1 MNGNIKSANVYYS
14 DNDTYTG
21 TPGTETNPF
30 CIEDFWDM
38 TNLDEYATFTG
49 THFRLVNTI
58 DFDDYPEFFEGFIN
72 RSLPRK
78 NSAGE
83 ISYVGSVDDAIY
95 KTDKSVVFDGYNNTF
110 RNIVLYGTYHIDS
123 VGEYGPALFSFS
135 TDDGNNIIKNLR
147 VINLICSSNSGL
159 FSVLGINASITFIGC
174 DFGIYKLN
182 NNSCWLNNICYSY
195 GSVASRHA
203 VFERCTINFK
213 GNTIIRPT
221 LIQSYGNNHIYKYCH
236 INLDVFNWENSFIT
250 LLLGTDAG
258 LYQLTYITGRIRN
271 YNQFFY
277 TSGDFTSYN
286 PYIPNNS
293 FFVSDKFNNFTM
305 SYINLK
311 LETSQELNYGIGLV
325 LYNSDSVTTPMTP
338 FIVNITKL
346 SNNNTIP
353 IYTAYNGGNAIKKL
367 TDEQLK
373 DTNYLLG
380 LGFSVTEEV
389 GG

>member
-1 MNGNIKSANVYYS
+1 MNGNIKSADVYYS
-14 DNDTYTG
+14 DDVTYTG

-30 CIEDFWDM
+30 CVEDFWDM
-38 TNLDEYATFTG
+38 TNLNEYATFTG

-72 RSLPRK
+72 RNLPKK

-83 ISYVGSVDDAIY
+83 ISYVGSVDAAIY
-95 KTDKSVVFDGYNNTF
+95 ITNKSVVFDGYNNTF
-110 RNIVLYGTYHIDS
+110 RNIVFYGIYHINS
-123 VGEYGPALFSFS
+123 VGKYGPALFSFS
-135 TDDGNNIIKNLR
+135 TNDGNNIIKNLR

-159 FSVLGINASITFIGC
+159 FGVLGTNASITFIGC

-182 NNSCWLNNICYSY
+182 NNSCWLNNICYPCS
-195 GSVASRHA
+195 STASRRA

-213 GNTIIRPT
+213 GNTIIRPTLT

-236 INLDVFNWENSFIT
+236 INLDVFNWENSFIS
-250 LLLGTDAG
+250 LSIATDAG
-258 LYQLTYITGRIRN
+258 LYQFTYITGRIRN
-271 YNQFFY
+271 YNQVFY
-277 TSGDFTSYN
+277 ISSDFSSYN
-286 PYIPNNS
+286 YNNS
-293 FFVSDKFNNFTM
+293 FFRYDRFNNFTM

-311 LETSQELNYGIGLV
+311 LETSRELNYGRGLV
-325 LYNSDSVTTPMTP
+325 IYEGTPTTPLTP

-353 IYTAYNGGNAIKKL
+353 IYAGYNGGNAIKKL

>member
-30 CIEDFWDM
+30 CVEDFWDM
-38 TNLDEYATFTG
+38 TNLNEYATFTG

-78 NSAGE
+78 NSAGV
-83 ISYVGSVDDAIY
+83 ISYVSSVNDAIY

-110 RNIVLYGTYHIDS
+110 RNIVLYGIYHIDS

-135 TDDGNNIIKNLR
+135 TNDGNNIIKNLR

-159 FSVLGINASITFIGC
+159 FGVLGNNPSITFIGC

-182 NNSCWLNNICYSY
+182 NNSYWLNNICYSY
-195 GSVASRHA
+195 SSVASRRA

-213 GNTIIRPT
+213 GNTIINPT

-236 INLDVFNWENSFIT
+236 INLDVFNWQNSFIT
-250 LLLGTDAG
+250 LSTATDAG
-258 LYQLTYITGRIRN
+258 LYEFTYVTGRIRN

-277 TSGDFTSYN
+277 TSDDFSSYN
-286 PYIPNNS
+286 YKNS
-293 FFVSDKFNNFTM
+293 FFRSNRFNNFIM

-311 LETSQELNYGIGLV
+311 LETSQELNYGRGLI
-325 LYNSDSVTTPMTP
+325 LYDGTPTIPMTP
-338 FIVNITKL
+338 FIINITKL

-353 IYTAYNGGNAIKKL
+353 IYAATNGGDAIKKL

>member
-14 DNDTYTG
+14 DDVTYTG
-21 TPGTETNPF
+21 TPGAETNPF

-38 TNLDEYATFTG
+38 TNLNEYATFTG

-72 RSLPRK
+72 RKMPKK
-78 NSAGE
+78 NSAGV
-83 ISYVGSVDDAIY
+83 ISYVGSVNDAIY
-95 KTDKSVVFDGYNNTF
+95 ITSKSVVFDGYNNTF
-110 RNIVLYGTYHIDS
+110 RNIVLYGTYHIDN
-123 VGEYGPALFSFS
+123 VGEYGPSLFSFS
-135 TDDGNNIIKNLR
+135 TNDGNNIIKNLR

-159 FSVLGINASITFIGC
+159 FSVLGNAPSITFIGC

-195 GSVASRHA
+195 SGVSSRRA

-221 LIQSYGNNHIYKYCH
+221 LIQSYGDNHIYKYCH
-236 INLDVFNWENSFIT
+236 INLDVFNWQNSFIT
-250 LLLGTDAG
+250 LSGATDAG
-258 LYQLTYITGRIRN
+258 LYQFTYVTGRIRD
-271 YNQFFY
+271 YNQRFY
-277 TSGDFTSYN
+277 ISSDFSAYN
-286 PYIPNNS
+286 YNNS
-293 FFVSDKFNNFTM
+293 FFASNRFNNFTM

-311 LETSQELNYGIGLV
+311 LETSQELNYGRGLI
-325 LYNSDSVTTPMTP
+325 LYEGTPTTPMTP
-338 FIVNITKL
+338 FIINITKL

-353 IYTAYNGGNAIKKL
+353 IYAAKNGGNGIKKL

>member
-21 TPGTETNPF
+21 TPGAETNPF
-30 CIEDFWDM
+30 CVEDFWDM
-38 TNLDEYATFTG
+38 TNLNEYATFTG
-49 THFRLVNTI
+49 VHFRLVNTI

-72 RSLPRK
+72 RKMPKK
-78 NSAGE
+78 NSAGV
-83 ISYVGSVDDAIY
+83 ISYVGSVNDAIY
-95 KTDKSVVFDGYNNTF
+95 ITSKSVVFDGYNNTF

-123 VGEYGPALFSFS
+123 VWEYGPSLFSFS
-135 TDDGNNIIKNLR
+135 TNDGNNIIKNLR

-159 FSVLGINASITFIGC
+159 FSVLGNAPSITFIGC

-195 GSVASRHA
+195 SGVSSRRA

-236 INLDVFNWENSFIT
+236 INLDVFNWQNSFIT
-250 LLLGTDAG
+250 LSGATDAG
-258 LYQLTYITGRIRN
+258 LYQFTYVTGRIRD
-271 YNQFFY
+271 YNQEY
-277 TSGDFTSYN
+277 
-286 PYIPNNS
+286 
-293 FFVSDKFNNFTM
+293 FVSSNYSSYISQNKFLHNDKLNNFTM
-305 SYINLK
+305 CYINLK
-311 LETSQELNYGIGLV
+311 IETSRELNYGRGIIIGSFATV
-325 LYNSDSVTTPMTP
+325 PMTP
-338 FIVNITKL
+338 LIINITKL

-353 IYTAYNGGNAIKKL
+353 IYAGYNGGNAIKKL